1 VDLGFAD
8 ALVQKRD
15 VEEAHRSSVF
25 WTRLAIG
32 ALMASAMYA
41 LAPRIAGFYDVADVA
56 GVARRLSPI
65 FLLGASST
73 VARAI
78 VERRL
83 DFRTVVRIEC
93 TVAAVAGAVA
103 VALAW
108 RGFGVTTLVAHMLLW
123 LALEDLLFLR
133 ASGWRPRLRWSARA
147 LGDLLGF
154 GTNRMATRTLGYWS
168 RHVDELLVGRILGV
182 TSLGLYTRAFNL
194 IQVPV
199 LYVSR
204 ATHRALFPSL
214 AEIQDD
220 PERVRRTHLRTT
232 GAVALATVPMC
243 LGLAALAEPV
253 VLGLFGPQWREMVPL
268 VRILS
273 VAGLL
278 QSITSLSASLFLSQ
292 GRPDLQLRV
301 IVLQSVTTIVAVL
314 VGRRWGVTGVA
325 VAYVL
330 AFVVASGP
338 TIHIAG
344 RLVGLTVADVV
355 AHVRSALA
363 AGIVMAATVVL
374 VDAWVLDGAAPL
386 VRLAVGVPLGVGVY
400 AALIRIGR
408 VHAYQ
413 DVADVIRRSA
423 A

>member
-1 VDLGFAD
+1 
-8 ALVQKRD
+8 
-15 VEEAHRSSVF
+15 
-25 WTRLAIG
+25 
-32 ALMASAMYA
+32 
-41 LAPRIAGFYDVADVA
+41 
-56 GVARRLSPI
+56 
-65 FLLGASST
+65 
-73 VARAI
+73 
-78 VERRL
+78 
-83 DFRTVVRIEC
+83 
-93 TVAAVAGAVA
+93 
-103 VALAW
+103 
-108 RGFGVTTLVAHMLLW
+108 
-123 LALEDLLFLR
+123 
-133 ASGWRPRLRWSARA
+133 
-147 LGDLLGF
+147 
-154 GTNRMATRTLGYWS
+154 MATRTLGYWS

-330 AFVVASGP
+330 AFVAASGP

-344 RLVGLTVADVV
+344 QLVGLTVADVV
-355 AHVRSALA
+355 ARLRAPLA
-363 AGIVMAATVVL
+363 AGAVMVAIVVL
-374 VDAWVLDGAAPL
+374 VDRGALDGADAL
-386 VRLAVGVPLGVGVY
+386 VRLGVGMAVGVVVY
-400 AALIRIGR
+400 GLTIRAGR
-408 VHAYQ
+408 GEAYQ
-413 DVADVIRRSA
+413 DVLDVLRRFVG
-423 A
+423 